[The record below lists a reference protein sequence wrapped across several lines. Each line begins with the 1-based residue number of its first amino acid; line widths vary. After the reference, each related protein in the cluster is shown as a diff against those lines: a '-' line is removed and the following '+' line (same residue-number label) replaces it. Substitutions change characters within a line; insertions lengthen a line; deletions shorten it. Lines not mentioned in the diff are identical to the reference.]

1 MFIYLFKC
9 KAKTHVHQ
17 KTIDGIGKKRL
28 QMIQYLQTNI
38 YKCEFLRQLY

>member
-1 MFIYLFKC
+1 MYIK
-9 KAKTHVHQ
+9 

-38 YKCEFLRQLY
+38 TNANSYDSYIDDHDATIWLFTN